1 MQMCVHAHVHGYGYM
16 CVYMCTSVYVCMY
29 AQGCVCVCVCVCR
42 PEDSFQ
48 KLTLSLYHLDPR
60 NPDQVVRLSRKYF
73 DQLHNLAELQDGLS
87 LSI

>member
-1 MQMCVHAHVHGYGYM
+1 MHMYMGMGICVCTCAQVCMCV
-16 CVYMCTSVYVCMY
+16 CMLK
-29 AQGCVCVCVCVCR
+29 GVCVCVCVCVCR

>member
-1 MQMCVHAHVHGYGYM
+1 M
-16 CVYMCTSVYVCMY
+16 
-29 AQGCVCVCVCVCR
+29 CVCVCVCR